1 MAYVIPL
8 VGFNSADTIGFF
20 KKHGIAI
27 EAWGSFGNEQV
38 RTNTQLQEIAMRYD
52 KSVAQIYLRWL
63 LQKEIVSLPKSSSE
77 NRIVENIRIFDFE
90 LNESDMNIIDNMPPC
105 GGFSVDADNAPEDEW
120 CVQPTEG

>member
-1 MAYVIPL
+1 
-8 VGFNSADTIGFF
+8 
-20 KKHGIAI
+20 
-27 EAWGSFGNEQV
+27 
-38 RTNTQLQEIAMRYD
+38 MRYD

-90 LNESDMNIIDNMPPC
+90 LNESDMNIIDNLPAW
-105 GGFSVDADNAPEDEW
+105 GGFSGDSDIFFFFFW

>member
-1 MAYVIPL
+1 M
-8 VGFNSADTIGFF
+8 GFNSADTIGFF